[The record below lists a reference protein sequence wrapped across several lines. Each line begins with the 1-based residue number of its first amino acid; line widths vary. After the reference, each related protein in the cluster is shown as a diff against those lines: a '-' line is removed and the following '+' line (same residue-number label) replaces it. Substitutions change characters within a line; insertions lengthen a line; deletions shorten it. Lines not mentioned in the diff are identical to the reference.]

1 MLVKKHLE
9 TIINADGSRDH
20 QSLKGEYNKT
30 KKKSN
35 IFYYTVGTL
44 RGSDYKHPAKFP
56 EELAQDHILSWSN
69 KGDIVFD
76 PMCGSGTTCKMAVK
90 NERNYIGI
98 DISEEYV
105 EIARRRIADYTAQ
118 LRLPFEVL

>member
-1 MLVKKHLE
+1 MWFLD
-9 TIINADGSRDH
+9 TGYMRT
-20 QSLKGEYNKT
+20 T
-30 KKKSN
+30 KDK
-35 IFYYTVGTL
+35 YA
-44 RGSDYKHPAKFP
+44 YKHPAMFP
-56 EELAQDHILSWSN
+56 EQLAEDHIISWSSP
-69 KGDIVFD
+69 GDMVFD